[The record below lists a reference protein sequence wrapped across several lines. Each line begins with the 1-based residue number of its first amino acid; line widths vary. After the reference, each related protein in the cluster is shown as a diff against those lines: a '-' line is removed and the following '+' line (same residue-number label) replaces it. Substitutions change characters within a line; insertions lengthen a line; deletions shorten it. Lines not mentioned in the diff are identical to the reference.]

1 MQCISMSLISNRE
14 VRVVRE
20 AKKTRDAK
28 MHHTATLKRHCE
40 AATIFPRGLSL
51 SDGRNVIRKAVT
63 HSYVICMPPLS
74 PKVVLSF

>member
-40 AATIFPRGLSL
+40 AATIFQ
-51 SDGRNVIRKAVT
+51 RK
-63 HSYVICMPPLS
+63 
-74 PKVVLSF
+74 VLVCPMGET